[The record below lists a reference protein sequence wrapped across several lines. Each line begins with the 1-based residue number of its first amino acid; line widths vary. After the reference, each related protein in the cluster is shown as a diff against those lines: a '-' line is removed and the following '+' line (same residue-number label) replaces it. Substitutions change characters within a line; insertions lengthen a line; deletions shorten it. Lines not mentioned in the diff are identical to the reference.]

1 MTTEPLTPEI
11 VDPGHSSVPDL
22 DTPVEYPLIAGHK
35 LNPSHW
41 NAFRAY
47 YLTDGSPSA
56 RIRAAVEASGAGRAS
71 VYRWIGSDWWTE
83 LFNRHVAEKQRIFHK
98 KLTGLQDRAV
108 KGLGDVL
115 DGKEFP
121 KGGAGAVVQGAALL
135 TKIGEKPL
143 QDSRN
148 ITTINSNTIDN
159 RGGLIITGKTLDQID
174 DHETMLKIITGEA
187 RLEDEEE
194 S

>member
-1 MTTEPLTPEI
+1 M
-11 VDPGHSSVPDL
+11 
-22 DTPVEYPLIAGHK
+22 
-35 LNPSHW
+35 
-41 NAFRAY
+41 
-47 YLTDGSPSA
+47 
-56 RIRAAVEASGAGRAS
+56 
-71 VYRWIGSDWWTE
+71 
-83 LFNRHVAEKQRIFHK
+83 
-98 KLTGLQDRAV
+98 
-108 KGLGDVL
+108 L
-115 DGKEFP
+115 DGEEFP

-187 RLEDEEE
+187 RLESEEE